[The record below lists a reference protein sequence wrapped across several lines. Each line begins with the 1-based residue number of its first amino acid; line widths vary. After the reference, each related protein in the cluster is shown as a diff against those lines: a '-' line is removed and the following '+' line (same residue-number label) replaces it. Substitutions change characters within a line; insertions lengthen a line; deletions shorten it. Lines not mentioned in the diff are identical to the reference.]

1 MDPNRRR
8 ELAQL
13 ISRIDRLTPAD
24 PLPLPEDGK
33 PLGTAFRLGIT
44 GPLGAGKST
53 LINQVAR
60 IYRQRGYSVGIIA
73 VDPTSPFTGGALLG
87 DRVRMS
93 DLALDDGVFIRSLAT
108 RGAVGGMA
116 TATVDAADLLDAY
129 GFDRIILE
137 TVGVGQSDIAIAG
150 ASDLTCVILEPGAGD
165 SIQALKAG
173 LMEIADLFIVNKK
186 DMRGADRFILDLAT
200 VLEMKPDATRPEILA
215 ASANRGDGVPEMVDW
230 LESYFRR
237 VSDNGKLETRRAG
250 QRVERIRYLANE
262 AAVQQLWEMLSDQ
275 SLLRV
280 VNSKMSARE
289 AARLLVE
296 EFLTG

>member
-1 MDPNRRR
+1 
-8 ELAQL
+8 
-13 ISRIDRLTPAD
+13 
-24 PLPLPEDGK
+24 
-33 PLGTAFRLGIT
+33 
-44 GPLGAGKST
+44 
-53 LINQVAR
+53 
-60 IYRQRGYSVGIIA
+60 
-73 VDPTSPFTGGALLG
+73 
-87 DRVRMS
+87 
-93 DLALDDGVFIRSLAT
+93 
-108 RGAVGGMA
+108 
-116 TATVDAADLLDAY
+116 
-129 GFDRIILE
+129 
-137 TVGVGQSDIAIAG
+137 
-150 ASDLTCVILEPGAGD
+150 
-165 SIQALKAG
+165 
-173 LMEIADLFIVNKK
+173 
-186 DMRGADRFILDLAT
+186 MRGADRFILDLAT